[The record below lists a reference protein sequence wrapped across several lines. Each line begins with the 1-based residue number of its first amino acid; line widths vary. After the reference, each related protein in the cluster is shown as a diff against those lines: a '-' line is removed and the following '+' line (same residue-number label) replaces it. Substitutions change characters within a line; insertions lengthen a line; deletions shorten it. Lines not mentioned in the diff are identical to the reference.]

1 MKKLEEK
8 KMKNKTSS
16 NIDHKEGE
24 CKTNLWDS
32 LHRKELKGKLMYKSN
47 QHVILSQEECN
58 AAYRLAAALANHDSE
73 DYRSLKFL
81 EVKPRDEKITTKKID
96 KT

>member
-1 MKKLEEK
+1 
-8 KMKNKTSS
+8 
-16 NIDHKEGE
+16 
-24 CKTNLWDS
+24 
-32 LHRKELKGKLMYKSN
+32 
-47 QHVILSQEECN
+47 LSQEECN

-81 EVKPRDEKITTKKID
+81 ELKPRDEKITTKKNY